1 MSRGG
6 QALSDRGSNSDESG
20 AEIVIRKAAPDD
32 AKTIAALTDA
42 AYAKYVPRLR
52 RKPSTMMA
60 DYDKIIAEHAVWL
73 LCLGDQPVGAL
84 VLMEEPDAMLIFS
97 VLIAP
102 EHQGRGLGRQLLSL
116 AEDQA
121 RRAGY
126 ALIRLYTN
134 EHMVENI
141 ELYRRL
147 GYEET
152 AREHYLGSAVV
163 HMAKRLET

>member
-1 MSRGG
+1 MAVGEPVTVRR
-6 QALSDRGSNSDESG
+6 A
-20 AEIVIRKAAPDD
+20 VAAD
-32 AKTIAALTDA
+32 AKTIAALTDT

-52 RKPSTMMA
+52 RKPQPMMA
-60 DYDKIIAEHAVWL
+60 DYHELIAQHAVWL
-73 LCLGDQPVGAL
+73 LCLGEHPVGVL
-84 VLMEEPDAMLIFS
+84 VLMAEPDAMLIYS
-97 VLIAP
+97 VAIAP

-121 RRAGY
+121 RQAGY
-126 ALIRLYTN
+126 TAIRLYTN

-152 AREHYLGSAVV
+152 RREHFVGSAIV
-163 HMAKRLET
+163 HMAKRL